1 MKINQEDFAELV
13 RRRPDLAHYFRL
25 VRAGGHIKRGY
36 WRRKAKDEKNI
47 RARKPAKLKSQL
59 AFTKAAYDVY
69 GEEGLRDEGI
79 PVAASAVRKTMKGKS
94 YRESTVVKMI
104 RQLSEA
110 LKEIAEVVV
119 ETEGKKKKNK
129 KRKK

>member
-13 RRRPDLAHYFRL
+13 RRRPDLAHHFRL

-59 AFTKAAYDVY
+59 AFTKAAYNVY
-69 GEEGLRDEGI
+69 GEEGLREGI
-79 PVAASAVRKTMKGKS
+79 PVAADAVQKSMKGKR
-94 YRESTVVKMI
+94 YRESNVAKVI
-104 RQLSEA
+104 RELSEA
-110 LKEIAEVVV
+110 LKEVTEIVV
-119 ETEGKKKKNK
+119 EIDGKKKK
-129 KRKK
+129 RK

>member
-1 MKINQEDFAELV
+1 MKINREDFAELV
-13 RRRPDLAHYFRL
+13 RRRPDLEHHFRY
-25 VRAGGHIKRGY
+25 VRAGGHIKQGY
-36 WRRKAKDEKNI
+36 WRRKAKDEKD
-47 RARKPAKLKSQL
+47 RRTRKPAKLKAQV
-59 AFTKAAYDVY
+59 AFGSAGYSVY
-69 GEEGLRDEGI
+69 GERGLREGI